1 MWIQSMQSSRIGRL
15 LVPQATYPYF
25 YESHPYSL
33 RIMHHLSLHLPPAPP
48 DAVWLLACSGGQ
60 DSVVLAHLAHR
71 QGLPFALA
79 HVNYRLRGPES
90 DMDEIFVRE
99 LAAQFGVAFHVS
111 HPVIDKQAGVQEQAR
126 HARYAFFGEL
136 LQAHGY
142 AGILTAHHAQ
152 DQAETL
158 LLNLLRGTGLKGLRG
173 MLAYSPERKL
183 ARPLL
188 HVAKADIEAFAQ
200 AQNLLWREDGSNA
213 GDTYTRNRLRHHL
226 LPVLHQLQPGWE
238 ANLLSTASQA
248 TEAWQSLTASPT
260 TASLD
265 AAAYPSQF
273 SIFNFQF
280 ENRFARAGRIQAAYP
295 GLPFTLALRLADA
308 VDSPTHPDR
317 KLETALGTFEL
328 REETLYFTPAA
339 SPAEGSRKT
348 PAPPPAGITLTPGVT
363 APATL
368 EEIRAQAARGI
379 YYLNQAACPAPYTLR
394 PPREGDR
401 IKPLGMAGTKL
412 LSDLRQEAG
421 LPPLAARDLRV
432 LEAGGEIVWV
442 SLGVV
447 AEGVRC
453 APNSA
458 ALRIEIA

>member
-1 MWIQSMQSSRIGRL
+1 
-15 LVPQATYPYF
+15 
-25 YESHPYSL
+25 
-33 RIMHHLSLHLPPAPP
+33 MHTLALHLPPAPA
-48 DAVWLLACSGGQ
+48 DAIWLLACSGGQ

-126 HARYAFFGEL
+126 HARYAFFAQL
-136 LQAHGY
+136 LQEHGY

-152 DQAETL
+152 DQAETIL
-158 LLNLLRGTGLKGLRG
+158 MNLLRGTGLRGLRG

-200 AQNLLWREDGSNA
+200 AQNLRWREDGSNA
-213 GDTYTRNRLRHHL
+213 GDAYTRNRLRHHL
-226 LPVLHQLQPGWE
+226 LPVLQQLQPGWE
-238 ANLLSTASQA
+238 ANLLSTATQA
-248 TEAWQSLTASPT
+248 TEAWQALTAHAATESPD
-260 TASLD
+260 S
-265 AAAYPSQF
+265 YPSTF
-273 SIFNFQF
+273 YILHSTFP

-328 REETLYFTPAA
+328 REDTLYFTPVAT
-339 SPAEGSRKT
+339 SAEGSRKT
-348 PAPPPAGITLTPGVT
+348 PPPLPAAITLTPGVT

-368 EEIRAQAARGI
+368 DEIRRQAAQGI
-379 YYLNQAACPAPYTLR
+379 YYLNEDACPPPYTLR

-401 IKPLGMAGTKL
+401 IQPLGMTGTKL

-421 LPPLAARDLRV
+421 LPPLATRDLRV
-432 LEAGGEIVWV
+432 LEAGGQIVWV

-453 APNSA
+453 APHQAS
-458 ALRIEIA
+458 LQIETI

>member
-1 MWIQSMQSSRIGRL
+1 MHYAGALAFSQCPVL
-15 LVPQATYPYF
+15 YAYF
-25 YESHPYSL
+25 YVSHTCL
-33 RIMHHLSLHLPPAPP
+33 VCTMHNLALHLPPAPP
-48 DAVWLLACSGGQ
+48 DAAWLLGCSGGQ

-71 QGLPFALA
+71 QGLPFALG

-99 LAAQFGVAFHVS
+99 LAAQFGVPFHVS
-111 HPVIDKQAGVQEQAR
+111 HPTIAKQAGVQEQAR
-126 HARYAFFGEL
+126 HARYAFFAQL
-136 LQAHGY
+136 LQEHGY

-158 LLNLLRGTGLKGLRG
+158 LMNLLRGTGLKGLRG
-173 MLAYSPERKL
+173 MLVYSPERKL

-188 HVAKADIEAFAQ
+188 HVSKADIEAFAQ
-200 AQNLLWREDGSNA
+200 AQNLNWREDGSNA
-213 GDTYTRNRLRHHL
+213 GDAYTRNRLRHHL
-226 LPVLHQLQPGWE
+226 LPVLRQLQPDWE
-238 ANLLSTASQA
+238 ANLLATAAQA
-248 TEAWQSLTASPT
+248 TEAWQALTQTSSP
-260 TASLD
+260 AHRFE
-265 AAAYPSQF
+265 YPSQF

-280 ENRFARAGRIQAAYP
+280 ENRFARAGRIQSAYP

-328 REETLYFTPAA
+328 REDTLYFSAVAT
-339 SPAEGSRKT
+339 PAEGSRKT
-348 PAPPPAGITLTPGVT
+348 PPPPPAAVTLTPGVT

-368 EEIRAQAARGI
+368 EEIRTQAAQGI
-379 YYLNQAACPAPYTLR
+379 YYLAEAACPPPYTLR

-401 IKPLGMAGTKL
+401 IQPLGMAGSKL
-412 LSDLRQEAG
+412 ISDLRQEAG
-421 LPPLAARDLRV
+421 LPPLATRDLRV

-447 AEGVRC
+447 AEGARIKPQQAV
-453 APNSA
+453 
-458 ALRIEIA
+458 LRIEIS